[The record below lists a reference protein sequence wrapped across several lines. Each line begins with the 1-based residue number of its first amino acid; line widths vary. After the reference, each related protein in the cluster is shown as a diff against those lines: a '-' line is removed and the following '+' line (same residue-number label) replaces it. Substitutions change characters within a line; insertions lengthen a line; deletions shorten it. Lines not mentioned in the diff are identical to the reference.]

1 MDSLLSLQKTYTNM
15 SDPINDALDL
25 TPLPQSNTS
34 LTVVEET
41 KELTSHEADVEDARD
56 NLINA
61 VDLSQQAVQDMLNI
75 AQQSQHPKAY
85 EVLNSLIK
93 TYADISM
100 GVVDLQL
107 KKQRLD
113 GKSKSSSDDPQTI
126 NNNLFVGSTADLQK
140 MLDDMRNKG
149 E

>member
-1 MDSLLSLQKTYTNM
+1 M
-15 SDPINDALDL
+15 SDAINNALDL

-34 LTVVEET
+34 LAIVDESR
-41 KELTSHEADVEDARD
+41 ELTSAETDVEDARD
-56 NLINA
+56 NLQNA
-61 VDLSQQAVQDMLNI
+61 VGLSQQAVQDMLNI

-100 GVVDLQL
+100 GMVDLQL

-113 GKSKSSSDDPQTI
+113 GKSKGGSDEPQTI

>member
-1 MDSLLSLQKTYTNM
+1 M
-15 SDPINDALDL
+15 SDAINNALDL

-34 LTVVEET
+34 LAIVDESR
-41 KELTSHEADVEDARD
+41 ELTSAETDVEDARD
-56 NLINA
+56 NLQNA
-61 VDLSQQAVQDMLNI
+61 VGLSQQAVQDMLNI

-100 GVVDLQL
+100 GMVDLQL

-113 GKSKSSSDDPQTI
+113 GKSRGGSDEPQTI

>member
-1 MDSLLSLQKTYTNM
+1 M
-15 SDPINDALDL
+15 SDPISNALDL

-34 LTVVEET
+34 LTVVGDSQPSST
-41 KELTSHEADVEDARD
+41 DTDVEEARD
-56 NLINA
+56 NLQNA
-61 VDLSQQAVQDMLNI
+61 VELSQQAVQDMINI

-93 TYADISM
+93 TYADVSM
-100 GVVDLQL
+100 GMVDLQL
-107 KKQRLD
+107 KKQRLN
-113 GKSKSSSDDPQTI
+113 GGSRGGSSEEGQTI
-126 NNNLFVGSTADLQK
+126 NNNLFVGSTAELQK

>member
-15 SDPINDALDL
+15 TDPINDALDL

-113 GKSKSSSDDPQTI
+113 GKTKSAEDPQTI